1 MIRWLKDL
9 SVSQTLLGLFLV
21 VALLCAL
28 TGSVGIGG
36 MMRIN
41 GYAERLHTQR
51 LVPVEQLSQASARLD
66 DVLAASQ
73 ARAAGGITASAALR
87 EVRTSRAL
95 AADSWRAVAATLD
108 EPAAQVLVREID
120 DRMADAMRVLEDLE
134 PLMQSGDRTA
144 LAAFHGTELQSAISG
159 VQSPLSELLALQ
171 VQSASADAAAAR
183 EAFEQARRTTWLI
196 VLLAISIAL
205 GLGWVVS
212 RAITNALGQM
222 RDAADRLARGDLDIH
237 VTFESKGD
245 VGRLADSFRRMAD
258 AQQAISAAAVEIAA
272 GNLDV
277 SVEPRSEQDVLARSF
292 ITLRDSV
299 RNVTVEA
306 RALADAAVAGDLAKR
321 GDVER
326 FDGAYRDVVAGI
338 NGIIDGM
345 TAPLNEAVQVLERLA
360 GKDLTVRMKG
370 SYQGDHA
377 RIMAALN
384 TAMDHMEEAL
394 AQIAASADQVASAAT
409 QVGAGSQV
417 LAHGTSEQASSL
429 EEISASLQEMTSMTR
444 QSAAHAQECDT
455 LSESARGMAHE
466 GVQSM
471 ARLADAMERIR
482 ASSDQTAKIVKT
494 IDEIAFQTNLL
505 ALNAAVEAARAGE
518 AGRGFA
524 VVAEEVRS
532 LALRSAEAAR
542 TTSDLIDGA
551 VGSARD
557 GAELSGVVAEQL
569 RAIADRADQVR
580 HVVGEIAGSAEQQS
594 RGIAQIT
601 TSVEQ
606 VNAVTQTAAANSEES
621 ASASEELS
629 SQSLVMRSLV
639 GEFRLADIHASWQ
652 GGGIRHGMKSPRR
665 FAVHR
670 QGGNV
675 SVRPN
680 GDAPSMHPL
689 HPESVI
695 PFSDE
700 EDLRTLEEF

>member
-9 SVSQTLLGLFLV
+9 SVSQTLLGLFLA

-28 TGSVGIGG
+28 TGAVGIGG

-51 LVPVEQLSQASARLD
+51 LLPVQQLSETSARLD
-66 DVLAASQ
+66 DIQAAAQ
-73 ARAAGGITASAALR
+73 ARAAGGITAAAALR
-87 EVRTSRAL
+87 EVRTSRAVVSERW
-95 AADSWRAVAATLD
+95 AQVRSALD
-108 EPAAQVLVREID
+108 EPTAQVLVREID
-120 DRMADAMRVLEDLE
+120 ERMTDARGALDDLE
-134 PLMQSGDRTA
+134 VRVQSADR
-144 LAAFHGTELQSAISG
+144 AAVAELSAGELQRAVAA
-159 VQSPLSELLALQ
+159 VQAPLSELLALE
-171 VQSASADAAAAR
+171 VESASADAAAAR
-183 EAFEQARRTTWLI
+183 EAFSETRRMTWLI
-196 VLLAISIAL
+196 VILAMSISL
-205 GLGWVVS
+205 GLGYIVS

-222 RDAADRLARGDLDIH
+222 RDAADRLASGNLDIN

-245 VGRLADSFRRMAD
+245 VGRLADSFRRMAG
-258 AQQAISAAAVEIAA
+258 AQKEIAAAAVEIAA

-277 SVEPRSEQDVLARSF
+277 DVEPRSDDDVLVRSF

-299 RNVTVEA
+299 RSVTAEA
-306 RALADAAVAGDLAKR
+306 RSLADAAVAGDLAKR

-360 GKDLTVRMKG
+360 AKDLTVRMSG

-384 TAMDHMEEAL
+384 AAMDHMEEAL

-444 QSAAHAQECDT
+444 QSATHAHECDA

-482 ASSDQTAKIVKT
+482 TSSDQTAKIVKT

-551 VGSARD
+551 VGNARD
-557 GAELSGVVAEQL
+557 GAELSTVVAQQL
-569 RAIADRADQVR
+569 HAIADRADQVR
-580 HVVGEIAGSAEQQS
+580 RVVAEIAGSTEQQS

-601 TSVEQ
+601 SSVEQ

-639 GEFRLADIHASWQ
+639 GEFRLAEHASWQ
-652 GGGIRHGMKSPRR
+652 GGGIRHGVSSPRR
-665 FAVHR
+665 FTVRR
-670 QGGNV
+670 QNNGV
-675 SVRPN
+675 SVQPGKRTP
-680 GDAPSMHPL
+680 PL
-689 HPESVI
+689 RNAHPESVI

-700 EDLRTLEEF
+700 DDLRTLEEF